1 VTYVSYRGS
10 SADSVSS
17 SSTAIGYAT
26 KIAHAQYT
34 LTSGAGN
41 STGMSSSVTAGKND
55 FLLNQDGYIVQVT
68 DVTGSCGAGACTGSG
83 SVSGIENLAASQD
96 KAYVL
101 MELDTS
107 ASPLVVLDS
116 SPLASSSQVIAV
128 GGQLVNTVAA
138 QASIAIDASTEP
150 MVKVVGSKIIVA
162 GYSAADTTA
171 AANSLISWL
180 AQNRNTLQR

>member
-1 VTYVSYRGS
+1 
-10 SADSVSS
+10 
-17 SSTAIGYAT
+17 
-26 KIAHAQYT
+26 
-34 LTSGAGN
+34 
-41 STGMSSSVTAGKND
+41 
-55 FLLNQDGYIVQVT
+55 
-68 DVTGSCGAGACTGSG
+68 
-83 SVSGIENLAASQD
+83 NLAASQD